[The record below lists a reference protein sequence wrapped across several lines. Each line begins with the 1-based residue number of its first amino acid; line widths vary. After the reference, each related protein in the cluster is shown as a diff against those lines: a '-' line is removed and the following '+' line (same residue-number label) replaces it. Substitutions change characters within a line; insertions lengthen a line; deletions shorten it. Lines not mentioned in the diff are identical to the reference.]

1 MRTAGIIAE
10 YNPFHRGHRYHMEE
24 TRRQTGADYIIAVMS
39 GCYVQRGEP
48 AVVDKY
54 VRTRMALDGGADLV
68 LELPVVYATASA
80 EYFASAGV
88 RLLDSLGCV
97 DVLSFGSEYAGVD
110 DFAPLVKILSEE
122 PPIYQKK
129 TAGSSEVRQKFP
141 VGTRGSDAGVYG
153 GDIPGGGCF
162 RVGDF
167 ADAESYPGAG
177 VLKVPSSAAFR
188 DLAGGDKKAGSR
200 LP

>member
-1 MRTAGIIAE
+1 
-10 YNPFHRGHRYHMEE
+10 
-24 TRRQTGADYIIAVMS
+24 
-39 GCYVQRGEP
+39 
-48 AVVDKY
+48 
-54 VRTRMALDGGADLV
+54 LV

-129 TAGSSEVRQKFP
+129 LREALKSGKNFP
-141 VGTRGSDAGVYG
+141 LAREEAMRGCMEAIY
-153 GDIPGGGCF
+153 PA
-162 RVGDF
+162 
-167 ADAESYPGAG
+167 ADASVWE
-177 VLKVPSSAAFR
+177 
-188 DLAGGDKKAGSR
+188 
-200 LP
+200 